1 MRRKKA
7 CLVIDLRDGENVPH
21 VPEMVAVLAAAG
33 WKTDLVLKEFG
44 GESLKLAEQAA
55 QQGYDVVIAYG
66 GDGTLNQVVNGIMN
80 VQGKSMV
87 AVLPGGTANEWATE
101 IEEPLDP
108 VHAALALVNSE
119 AHKVDLGYV
128 GVNGLVFPHAAHSPG
143 QYPLADQK
151 AGQKARKNQAKKALG
166 TQHRFLLMAGL
177 GLDSSLI
184 AHVSKS
190 LKYRIGRLAYG
201 VSAVKDL
208 PEQRPF
214 PLELRAIADDGSE
227 TLLWQGEAW
236 QVIFGNTRLYAGFA
250 EVTPQAYVDDGN
262 LDVAVIPAGDV
273 FQTVEE
279 VVSLL
284 VKHRA
289 ASAAT
294 EYFHGAHFSVRVP
307 ASIGLHLD
315 GCVVELDDYLSTSEK
330 DALAQATSAEQPL
343 VEYRFDA
350 EPAAL
355 HMAIPRTYHGT
366 LFEHWTAQAHPPSG
380 VQQQNEPV
388 AQAQPA
394 PPERV
399 HMLLQQGTK
408 VTVTGVGPQA
418 DKPNT
423 FIIAGT
429 RHHPTMEDTSPIAV
443 RVTDKSMVL
452 QRTGQHVPP
461 PAVQHLPEGVE
472 IVVEGKKGKSGSL
485 RATQVVM
492 ERIESLS

>member
-1 MRRKKA
+1 MPARLRFAFLLLAVSIGCLGRADSARAQTDVQGQRVFFSGHSFHVFMPPILADIAKKA
-7 CLVIDLRDGENVPH
+7 DVKGHTQVGLSSIGGSR
-21 VPEMVAVLAAAG
+21 VLQH
-33 WKTDLVLKEFG
+33 W
-44 GESLKLAEQAA
+44 
-55 QQGYDVVIAYG
+55 DVV
-66 GDGTLNQVVNGIMN
+66 
-80 VQGKSMV
+80 
-87 AVLPGGTANEWATE
+87 
-101 IEEPLDP
+101 EE
-108 VHAALALVNSE
+108 
-119 AHKVDLGYV
+119 
-128 GVNGLVFPHAAHSPG
+128 
-143 QYPLADQK
+143 
-151 AGQKARKNQAKKALG
+151 KNQAKKALG
-166 TQHRFLLMAGL
+166 TQHRFLLIAGL

-284 VKHRA
+284 VKHRS

-315 GCVVELDDYLSTSEK
+315 GYVVELDDYLSTSEK
-330 DALAQATSAEQPL
+330 DALAQAISAEQPL

-355 HMAIPRTYHGT
+355 HMAIPPTYHGT

-429 RHHPTMEDTSPIAV
+429 RHHPTTEDTSPIAV

-461 PAVQHLPEGVE
+461 PAVQHLPEGAE

-485 RATQVVM
+485 RATQVAM
-492 ERIESLS
+492 ERIESRE

>member
-7 CLVIDLRDGENVPH
+7 CLVIDLRDGENIPH

-55 QQGYDVVIAYG
+55 QKGYDVVIAFG

-108 VHAALALVNSE
+108 VHAALALVNSD
-119 AHKVDLGYV
+119 AHQVDLGYV
-128 GVNGLVFPHAAHSPG
+128 AVNGLLFPHAAHSHG
-143 QYPLADQK
+143 QQPR
-151 AGQKARKNQAKKALG
+151 AGQKARKKQAKKALG
-166 TQHRFLLMAGL
+166 TKHRFLLMAGL

-208 PEQRPF
+208 PEHSPF
-214 PLELRAIADDGSE
+214 PLELREIADDGSE

-236 QVIFGNTRLYAGFA
+236 QVIFGNTRLYAGFV
-250 EVTPQAYVDDGN
+250 ELTPQAYVDDRK

-273 FQTVEE
+273 LKTVDE

-289 ASAAT
+289 ASDAT
-294 EYFHGAHFSVRVP
+294 QYFRGAHFTVRVP
-307 ASIGLHLD
+307 ASLGLHLD
-315 GCVVELDDYLSTSEK
+315 GSVVGLADYLSKSEK
-330 DALAQATSAEQPL
+330 DALAQANTAEQPM

-355 HMAIPRTYHGT
+355 HMAIPRTYHGA
-366 LFEHWTAQAHPPSG
+366 LFEHWTPQAQAHSG
-380 VQQQNEPV
+380 VEKQNESS
-388 AQAQPA
+388 AQGQPA

-399 HMLLQQGTK
+399 QTLLQQGTK

-418 DKPNT
+418 EKPNT

-429 RHHPTMEDTSPIAV
+429 RQNPTTGDTSPIAV
-443 RVTDKSMVL
+443 RINDKSMVL

-461 PAVQHLPEGVE
+461 PVVQHLQEGAQ

-485 RATQVVM
+485 RAAQVVI

>member
-1 MRRKKA
+1 M
-7 CLVIDLRDGENVPH
+7 DLRDGENVPH

-143 QYPLADQK
+143 QHPLADQK

-289 ASAAT
+289 AT

-315 GCVVELDDYLSTSEK
+315 GCVVELDDYLSTS
-330 DALAQATSAEQPL
+330 
-343 VEYRFDA
+343 
-350 EPAAL
+350 
-355 HMAIPRTYHGT
+355 MAIPRTYHGA

-399 HMLLQQGTK
+399 QTLLQQGTK

-429 RHHPTMEDTSPIAV
+429 RHHPTTEDTSPIAV

>member
-1 MRRKKA
+1 M
-7 CLVIDLRDGENVPH
+7 
-21 VPEMVAVLAAAG
+21 
-33 WKTDLVLKEFG
+33 
-44 GESLKLAEQAA
+44 
-55 QQGYDVVIAYG
+55 
-66 GDGTLNQVVNGIMN
+66 
-80 VQGKSMV
+80 
-87 AVLPGGTANEWATE
+87 
-101 IEEPLDP
+101 
-108 VHAALALVNSE
+108 
-119 AHKVDLGYV
+119 
-128 GVNGLVFPHAAHSPG
+128 
-143 QYPLADQK
+143 
-151 AGQKARKNQAKKALG
+151 
-166 TQHRFLLMAGL
+166 
-177 GLDSSLI
+177 
-184 AHVSKS
+184 
-190 LKYRIGRLAYG
+190 
-201 VSAVKDL
+201 
-208 PEQRPF
+208 
-214 PLELRAIADDGSE
+214 
-227 TLLWQGEAW
+227 
-236 QVIFGNTRLYAGFA
+236 
-250 EVTPQAYVDDGN
+250 
-262 LDVAVIPAGDV
+262 
-273 FQTVEE
+273 
-279 VVSLL
+279 
-284 VKHRA
+284 
-289 ASAAT
+289 
-294 EYFHGAHFSVRVP
+294 
-307 ASIGLHLD
+307 
-315 GCVVELDDYLSTSEK
+315 ELDDYLSTSEK

>member
-1 MRRKKA
+1 VKRR
-7 CLVIDLRDGENVPH
+7 
-21 VPEMVAVLAAAG
+21 
-33 WKTDLVLKEFG
+33 
-44 GESLKLAEQAA
+44 S
-55 QQGYDVVIAYG
+55 
-66 GDGTLNQVVNGIMN
+66 
-80 VQGKSMV
+80 S
-87 AVLPGGTANEWATE
+87 
-101 IEEPLDP
+101 
-108 VHAALALVNSE
+108 S
-119 AHKVDLGYV
+119 
-128 GVNGLVFPHAAHSPG
+128 
-143 QYPLADQK
+143 AD
-151 AGQKARKNQAKKALG
+151 
-166 TQHRFLLMAGL
+166 T
-177 GLDSSLI
+177 
-184 AHVSKS
+184 
-190 LKYRIGRLAYG
+190 KYFR
-201 VSAVKDL
+201 
-208 PEQRPF
+208 
-214 PLELRAIADDGSE
+214 
-227 TLLWQGEAW
+227 
-236 QVIFGNTRLYAGFA
+236 
-250 EVTPQAYVDDGN
+250 
-262 LDVAVIPAGDV
+262 
-273 FQTVEE
+273 
-279 VVSLL
+279 
-284 VKHRA
+284 
-289 ASAAT
+289 
-294 EYFHGAHFSVRVP
+294 GAHFSVRAP

-315 GCVVELDDYLSTSEK
+315 GSVVELDDYLSKSEK
-330 DALAQATSAEQPL
+330 DALAHANTPEQPM

-355 HMAIPRTYHGT
+355 QVAIPRTYNGA
-366 LFEHWTAQAHPPSG
+366 LFEHWTTETQPDSVA
-380 VQQQNEPV
+380 QQNEPV